1 MPYDMYAEQMVWMF
15 DSFGITTPFSED
27 KIFQYYSKEHSS
39 LIPILLWLSVDFLF
53 KVLFLTFVLVITSVY

>member
-27 KIFQYYSKEHSS
+27 KIY
-39 LIPILLWLSVDFLF
+39 
-53 KVLFLTFVLVITSVY
+53 